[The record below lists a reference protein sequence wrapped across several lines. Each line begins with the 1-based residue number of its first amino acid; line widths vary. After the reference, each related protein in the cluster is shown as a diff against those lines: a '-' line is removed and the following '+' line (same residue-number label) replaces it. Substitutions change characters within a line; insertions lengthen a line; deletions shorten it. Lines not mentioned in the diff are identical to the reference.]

1 MKHYEVQ
8 APLPNGL
15 ALQHTTSTLYI
26 KIQMFPRTFFDQ
38 MALKG
43 SHLQLPYGR
52 ISLSSSAELEENK
65 EEMHRRG

>member
-1 MKHYEVQ
+1 
-8 APLPNGL
+8 
-15 ALQHTTSTLYI
+15 
-26 KIQMFPRTFFDQ
+26 